1 MPDEKLARAIRSRTR
16 RDILH
21 ILGRKERASV
31 HEIADILKITESSAS
46 KNLKMLYDFGFVSFE
61 SRAPEK
67 LYSLKVKEIT
77 ELIRV
82 YDRIVKK
89 I

>member
-21 ILGRKERASV
+21 ILGNKEKISV
-31 HEIADILKITESSAS
+31 HEIAAILNITESSAS

-67 LYSLKVKEIT
+67 LYTLKVKDLT

-82 YDRIVKK
+82 YDKIVKK